1 MGTGAP
7 ASQVS
12 RGKAVRVI
20 LLKDVPG
27 TGKAGTV
34 SEVKEGHARNYLI
47 PRGLAI
53 EASEGALRDL
63 EHRKRAVQHRSER
76 EHEEVT
82 AQARSLEGLVLE
94 IHSKAGKGG
103 RLFGAV
109 TTQQIA
115 EALNNRG
122 FQVTRKQIELD
133 KPIHVEGFYKVPIR
147 LRPGVVVHVDLNIL
161 GSM

>member
-1 MGTGAP
+1 M
-7 ASQVS
+7 
-12 RGKAVRVI
+12 KVI

-53 EASEGALRDL
+53 EASPGALRDL
-63 EHRKRAVQHRSER
+63 EHRTRAVKHRVDR
-76 EHEEVT
+76 EHEEIET
-82 AQARSLEGLVLE
+82 QSRSLEGLVLE
-94 IHSKAGKGG
+94 IRGKAGKGG
-103 RLFGAV
+103 RLFGSV

-115 EALNNRG
+115 DALTARG
-122 FQVTRKQIELD
+122 FAVTRKQIELD

-147 LRPGVVVHVDLNIL
+147 LRAGVTVQVDLNVI
-161 GSM
+161 GTA